1 MGWSAWALDHI
12 GWVAGGTLAISFL
25 LHFVVVWLFKSS
37 AKSKDTAE

>member
-12 GWVAGGTLAISFL
+12 GWVAGGTLAISFA

-37 AKSKDTAE
+37 VRPKDEM